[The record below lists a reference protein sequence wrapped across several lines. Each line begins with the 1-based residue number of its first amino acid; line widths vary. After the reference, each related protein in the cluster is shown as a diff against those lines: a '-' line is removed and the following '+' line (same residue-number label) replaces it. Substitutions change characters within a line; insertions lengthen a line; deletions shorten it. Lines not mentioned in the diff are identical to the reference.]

1 MGGMPPPIMKKW
13 NCKPWTPKF
22 FWIPH
27 WPKFPPNFLSTKF
40 PPKVWFNGVLEKI
53 TSSISTSLD
62 VRPNVQIFKRPKNRE
77 DGSKFDDFRTKWIV
91 SARPISGKIFE
102 ITKQSKSFRKTSKNF
117 RFFFRFFLRCNLMGD
132 VILSKTSLGSC
143 ATFFFVQL
151 IAAYLPVSLTPDC
164 LVKLTAWT
172 TP

>member
-1 MGGMPPPIMKKW
+1 MIRLKSVVPKISDVSRRVDASMRRCVDTPSRHIVDTATSRRVDATWKKY
-13 NCKPWTPKF
+13 NTTPDITVLRHTIHAF
-22 FWIPH
+22 FQR
-27 WPKFPPNFLSTKF
+27 FSTKIPF
-40 PPKVWFNGVLEKI
+40 VNVKKAKKINGVLEKI

-117 RFFFRFFLRCNLMGD
+117 RKNLRKIFRTM
-132 VILSKTSLGSC
+132 
-143 ATFFFVQL
+143 
-151 IAAYLPVSLTPDC
+151 
-164 LVKLTAWT
+164 
-172 TP
+172 